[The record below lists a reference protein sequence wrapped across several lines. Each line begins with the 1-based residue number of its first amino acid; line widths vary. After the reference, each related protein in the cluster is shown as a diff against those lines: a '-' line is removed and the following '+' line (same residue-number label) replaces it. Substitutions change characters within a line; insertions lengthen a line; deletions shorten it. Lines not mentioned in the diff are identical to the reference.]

1 MPLRTMSKNVLA
13 PDQSG
18 TSAPSARATQLVA
31 RRSTRPSRSSSA
43 TAPRQPARRPPAPS
57 PASPVDEITVSS
69 TGDMVGVAISMPDPW
84 TVTPAG
90 GGSPYEG
97 PVSVDNHLGRDDMT
111 IYFYW
116 NQDHEFVEP
125 ASFEFIVRGS
135 ANRTQN
141 ITVHTIE

>member
-1 MPLRTMSKNVLA
+1 
-13 PDQSG
+13 
-18 TSAPSARATQLVA
+18 
-31 RRSTRPSRSSSA
+31 
-43 TAPRQPARRPPAPS
+43 
-57 PASPVDEITVSS
+57 
-69 TGDMVGVAISMPDPW
+69 MVGVAISMPDPW
-84 TVTPAG
+84 TVTSAG

-141 ITVHTIE
+141 ITVRTIE